1 MVTTPGDPGCV
12 GFPEDS
18 SKENAMKNVKIG
30 ILGIGTVGAG
40 VYELLE
46 KHKKVIGKKSGIDIE
61 IKKIADKAAERRKL
75 LNIPASIF
83 TPDADDVISD
93 PDIRIVV
100 QLIGGTTVSRE
111 LMLKAISHKKNIVTA
126 NKALLAEHGVEIFKA
141 VVKEEVEFGY
151 EASVGGGIP
160 IIKTIRESLV
170 GNQIDKV
177 IGIVNGTTNFILT
190 KMMREDLS
198 FDEALKIAQEL
209 GFAEAD
215 PYLDVSGWD
224 ACHKITI
231 LSSLAFNTPV
241 DMSKVFVEGIEG
253 IHMKDIQYAD
263 ELGFVPKLL
272 AIAERHDNGVLV
284 RVHPSLVSKENP
296 LAAVSWEDNA
306 IMLYSDFLGKS
317 MYYGKGAGA
326 KPTASAVVG
335 DITDIAL
342 KITSKTE
349 YNKNRYSFYQDLQQ
363 KDFETSRT
371 KFYFRFSAL
380 DRPGI
385 LSKIAGILGK
395 NNISIASVIQKET
408 EEEFEHVP
416 LVILTHEALE
426 ADTRRAVKEIDGLS
440 EVEGKSI
447 KIRVIEG

>member
-61 IKKIADKAAERRKL
+61 IKKIADTAAERRKL

>member
-1 MVTTPGDPGCV
+1 
-12 GFPEDS
+12 
-18 SKENAMKNVKIG
+18 MKNVKIG

>member
-1 MVTTPGDPGCV
+1 
-12 GFPEDS
+12 
-18 SKENAMKNVKIG
+18 MKNVKIG

-40 VYELLE
+40 VYELLN
-46 KHKKVIGKKSGIDIE
+46 KHRNVIGKKSGIDIE
-61 IKKIADKAAERRKL
+61 IKRIADKDTDRSKL
-75 LNIPASIF
+75 LNIPSELF
-83 TPDADDVISD
+83 TTDADEIISD
-93 PDIRIVV
+93 PDIQIVV

-111 LMLKAISHKKNIVTA
+111 LMLKAIRNKKNIVTA
-126 NKALLAEHGVEIFKA
+126 NKALLAEHGVEIFNA
-141 VVKEEVEFGY
+141 AVKEEMELGY

-160 IIKTIRESLV
+160 IIKTIKEALV

-190 KMMREDLS
+190 KMTRESLS
-198 FDEALKIAQEL
+198 FDEALKTAQEL

-215 PYLDVSGWD
+215 PHLDISGGD

-231 LSSLAFNTPV
+231 LSSIAFHSMV
-241 DMSKVFVEGIEG
+241 DMSKVYVEGIEG
-253 IHMKDIQYAD
+253 INKKDIQYAD
-263 ELGFVPKLL
+263 EFGFVLKLL
-272 AIAERHDNGVLV
+272 AIAERRDDGMLV
-284 RVHPSLVSKENP
+284 RVHPSLISKENP
-296 LAAVSWEDNA
+296 LAAISWEDNA

-342 KITSKTE
+342 RITSKTE
-349 YNKNRYSFYQDLQQ
+349 YNKNSYSFYQNLRQN
-363 KDFETSRT
+363 DFDTSRT
-371 KFYFRFSAL
+371 KYYFRFSAL
-380 DRPGI
+380 DKPGI

-395 NNISIASVIQKET
+395 NSISIASVIQKET

-416 LVILTHEALE
+416 LVMLTHEALE
-426 ADTRRAVKEIDGLS
+426 SDTRKALIEIDKLS

-447 KIRVIEG
+447 VIRVIEG